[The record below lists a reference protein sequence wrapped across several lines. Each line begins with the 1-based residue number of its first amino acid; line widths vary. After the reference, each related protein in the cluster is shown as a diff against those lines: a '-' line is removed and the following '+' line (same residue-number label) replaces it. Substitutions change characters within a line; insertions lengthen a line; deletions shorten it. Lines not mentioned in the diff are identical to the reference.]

1 MVVPAPVPKSPGR
14 VWRPKMWIWRSGD
27 AKSMGKQL
35 VPVSPPHDSQGNI
48 AILDNHPLTTRFR
61 STAFLNPRNRH
72 QTDCLNLR
80 NTHKTN
86 ETLIFLW
93 SECRKYTFSNEK
105 TIFWYQMN
113 QPIESIK

>member
-1 MVVPAPVPKSPGR
+1 
-14 VWRPKMWIWRSGD
+14 MWIWRSGG

-35 VPVSPPHDSQGNI
+35 VPVSACHYFLGNI
-48 AILDNHPLTTRFR
+48 AILGIHPLPTRPA
-61 STAFLNPRNRH
+61 SSASQLPQTACLNPRNTH
-72 QTDCLNLR
+72 QTACLNPR

-86 ETLIFLW
+86 EKSIFLW